1 MHLCAAMAWGLLPK
15 LLVTSLAVLFVS
27 SVAAAKLRVAVCQI
41 LVIDGDRE
49 GNFRRIEYALETA
62 HARHAQIATFPESSI
77 LGWENPDAHTLATPI
92 PGVDSDRLAA
102 LARKYSLMIAIGL
115 DEKDGGRLYDSAI
128 LMDKT
133 GKLLWKHRKLNVL
146 PELMEPPYSTGTPDD
161 IGVVATEF
169 GRIGVIICADTFVD
183 EYAQRV
189 AGLKPDLML
198 VPYGWAA
205 KFEEW
210 PAHEKDLERLV
221 SSRAKLWQCP
231 TIGTDLVG
239 QMTHGPWTGRTY
251 GGASVVA
258 DATGQAME
266 VLRDR
271 DTEVRVVE
279 LPARQ
284 KSKFDGGK

>member
-1 MHLCAAMAWGLLPK
+1 LLPK
-15 LLVTSLAVLFVS
+15 LLLASFAALFLS
-27 SVAAAKLRVAVCQI
+27 SVATAKLRVAVCQI

-49 GNFRRIEYALETA
+49 GNFRRIEYALEAT
-62 HARHAQIATFPESSI
+62 HAQHAQIATFPESSI
-77 LGWENPDAHTLATPI
+77 LGWENPDAHTMATPI
-92 PGVDSDRLAA
+92 PGGDSDRLAA

-146 PELMEPPYSTGTPDD
+146 PELMEPPYSTGTRDD
-161 IGVVATEF
+161 IGVVETEF

-183 EYAQRV
+183 EYAQKV
-189 AGLKPDLML
+189 ASLKPDLML

-205 KFEEW
+205 KVEEW

-221 SSRAKLWQCP
+221 CSRAKLWQCP

-239 QMTHGPWTGRTY
+239 EMTHGPWKGRTY

-258 DATGQAME
+258 DATGNVLE

-271 DTEVRVVE
+271 DAEVRVVE
-279 LPARQ
+279 LTAVQ
-284 KSKFDGGK
+284 SKRSEIRK